1 MKRRILLGLTGSVAS
16 VLYVKLIKEL
26 SKVGTVDV
34 ILTDKAK
41 CFIDIVELRN
51 ALLNQPV
58 GVGEIY
64 TDDSEWEWGNPTR
77 SPVQHCYVNR
87 TKWQKD
93 DQVLHI
99 ILRDQSAALVIAP
112 CSANTLAKISNG
124 ISDNLITSI
133 ARAWDLNRPFIIA
146 PSMNT
151 HMWEHPLTQE
161 HLARF
166 RSFSKNN
173 IFVSPQAK
181 MLACN
186 TEGMG
191 ALANIDTIQECL
203 EHALTWKFPLEVCSG
218 IPANGHPG
226 AFLNARKNYTHA
238 GVDLYCKD
246 GALVTAVEDGKIIG
260 KEQFTGGTASS
271 WWEDT
276 WCILVEG
283 ASGVICYGEIN
294 DYTGDIIGRNVKRG
308 QVIGYVKRVLKE
320 GKERPDI
327 AGHSTSMLHIEIHKH
342 GIQRAFEEMG
352 DHKIDWNDLIDPT
365 YFLLNS
371 EGAPERRL

>member
-112 CSANTLAKISNG
+112 CSANTLAKIS
-124 ISDNLITSI
+124 IDFQK
-133 ARAWDLNRPFIIA
+133 LNFQN
-146 PSMNT
+146 PSKI
-151 HMWEHPLTQE
+151 H
-161 HLARF
+161 
-166 RSFSKNN
+166 KNRN
-173 IFVSPQAK
+173 K
-181 MLACN
+181 TRL
-186 TEGMG
+186 
-191 ALANIDTIQECL
+191 
-203 EHALTWKFPLEVCSG
+203 K
-218 IPANGHPG
+218 
-226 AFLNARKNYTHA
+226 YTH
-238 GVDLYCKD
+238 LQS
-246 GALVTAVEDGKIIG
+246 L
-260 KEQFTGGTASS
+260 
-271 WWEDT
+271 
-276 WCILVEG
+276 
-283 ASGVICYGEIN
+283 
-294 DYTGDIIGRNVKRG
+294 
-308 QVIGYVKRVLKE
+308 
-320 GKERPDI
+320 
-327 AGHSTSMLHIEIHKH
+327 
-342 GIQRAFEEMG
+342 
-352 DHKIDWNDLIDPT
+352 
-365 YFLLNS
+365 
-371 EGAPERRL
+371 